1 MQKRL
6 SFDSR
11 IIEHMGKDLITAPEV
26 AVIELI
32 KNSIDAKSKII
43 NFKIHSE
50 LNTEILPSCLKMHQG
65 ILDIVKELSN
75 RPFLLFEDFGKGMN
89 ERTLDEGFLKVGT
102 QIKLKEDD
110 VLFGQKGIGR
120 LAAQRLGNT
129 LVVETT
135 QKKDSQINIV
145 IIDWN
150 KITSEKIDNISVPF
164 FTSPKDNL
172 EESYTRLWILDAKID
187 DVVNRPQQQL
197 LFIDSEMI
205 ELKEEVASALA
216 FLVSPYGVD
225 KGICINVYYDNILI
239 PSAFDSKFL
248 EVAESIHSFKL
259 FRNDKGKLQ
268 LDMHMQV
275 KPFFIAK
282 THKTRLGNNVDFS
295 LYKLSVDAYSS
306 LYEKYIKRYEDSLT
320 RTMDQEQLICY
331 FEDKQR
337 RIYRSRV
344 TKDKKERFEKY
355 IHQIAINQ
363 IKNLDK
369 ITEISGEIY
378 SFKRDNIVGALYLDF
393 LKEEYPELF
402 KDVSIRHLQNFLK
415 NFNGVKLYRNAY
427 RIGFLGNKDND
438 WIEMQQYRTMGQQFY
453 RFNLGDT
460 LGFVKINDDNQEYIK
475 EISSRLDIYSDDIS
489 RTFKDFINYIFNEF
503 FYQFN
508 RSADEVTRN
517 ILFEEGLIEENIQE
531 KVKKATDETAEL
543 LRKNKKLLDKI
554 SRTKKLLNDS
564 VVFSNN
570 TASIPTKLYKDTVE
584 ALDEIAGNSDN
595 TDRIIKESQ
604 RALSISNDKLK
615 QIEIET
621 FNNFKLMS
629 NGLITESITHELHSV
644 ITDDGFET
652 LTDNWDGIGDYLIAN
667 NVLLYNDEFIPLR
680 EAYDTVIAKID
691 DVGNLYD
698 LLENTF
704 IKGDSKTDY
713 ALENLSETISKI
725 EKTLIKDLQKNKIRI
740 LYENMNF
747 VRALP
752 KGVML
757 HVFYNLIT
765 NSKYWIDYRRKHS
778 KLDYSYSSEETMDY
792 ICIDSTQP
800 GVIEISD
807 TGTGV
812 LPHMEHVLFGA
823 LQSGKEAN
831 KGRGMGLY
839 IVKRFLNSFE
849 ADIILSEERNKYGN
863 RYKFIITLPE

>member
-1 MQKRL
+1 M
-6 SFDSR
+6 
-11 IIEHMGKDLITAPEV
+11 
-26 AVIELI
+26 
-32 KNSIDAKSKII
+32 
-43 NFKIHSE
+43 
-50 LNTEILPSCLKMHQG
+50 
-65 ILDIVKELSN
+65 
-75 RPFLLFEDFGKGMN
+75 
-89 ERTLDEGFLKVGT
+89 
-102 QIKLKEDD
+102 
-110 VLFGQKGIGR
+110 
-120 LAAQRLGNT
+120 
-129 LVVETT
+129 
-135 QKKDSQINIV
+135 
-145 IIDWN
+145 
-150 KITSEKIDNISVPF
+150 
-164 FTSPKDNL
+164 
-172 EESYTRLWILDAKID
+172 
-187 DVVNRPQQQL
+187 
-197 LFIDSEMI
+197 
-205 ELKEEVASALA
+205 
-216 FLVSPYGVD
+216 
-225 KGICINVYYDNILI
+225 
-239 PSAFDSKFL
+239 
-248 EVAESIHSFKL
+248 
-259 FRNDKGKLQ
+259 
-268 LDMHMQV
+268 
-275 KPFFIAK
+275 
-282 THKTRLGNNVDFS
+282 
-295 LYKLSVDAYSS
+295 
-306 LYEKYIKRYEDSLT
+306 
-320 RTMDQEQLICY
+320 
-331 FEDKQR
+331 
-337 RIYRSRV
+337 
-344 TKDKKERFEKY
+344 
-355 IHQIAINQ
+355 
-363 IKNLDK
+363 
-369 ITEISGEIY
+369 
-378 SFKRDNIVGALYLDF
+378 YLDF

-792 ICIDSTQP
+792 ICIDSPQP